1 MGATLMAER
10 VIINDGPLRESAAG
24 LAQVAGRVEQA
35 VQALAAQLARR
46 AGGPPPWG
54 ADEVGRPY
62 GEAYLELEPAALDA
76 LRSYARQLHD
86 AGASLTRDAQ
96 ALREHEVANAAT
108 IAQVR
113 DAGPDPGGRD
123 G

>member
-1 MGATLMAER
+1 MAAR
-10 VIINDGPLRESAAG
+10 VIVNDGPWRESAAG

-35 VQALAAQLARR
+35 VQVLAAQLTRR
-46 AGGPPPWG
+46 TGGPPPWG
-54 ADEVGRPY
+54 SDEVGRPY
-62 GEAYLELEPAALDA
+62 ADAYLQLEPAALDA
-76 LRSYARQLHD
+76 LRSYARQLHE
-86 AGASLTRDAQ
+86 AGLSLTRDAE
-96 ALREHEVANAAT
+96 ALLDSELANAAT